1 MNNLQYLAT
10 ELFKVKIGLSQEMMK
25 EIFIF
30 QENESYSLRRD
41 NLLARKN
48 IQKMQY
54 GTESISNW
62 GEKIWDLLT
71 GEINIVLLSSIPKL
85 KLENGSQKNFHA
97 SLSDIYKTYILFLLY
112 LIYLRQLLNL
122 PSYFDWRFKSS

>member
-71 GEINIVLLSSIPKL
+71 GEINIVLLSWIPKL
-85 KLENGSQKNFHA
+85 KLENDFQKNFHA

>member
-10 ELFKVKIGLSQEMMK
+10 ELFKVKIGLSPEMTK

-30 QENESYSLRRD
+30 EENQGYSLRRY

-48 IQKMQY
+48 MQKTQY

-71 GEINIVLLSSIPKL
+71 GEINIVLLSWIPKL
-85 KLENGSQKNFHA
+85 KLENDFQKNFHA
-97 SLSDIYKTYILFLLY
+97 SLSDIYKKYRLYSIYI
-112 LIYLRQLLNL
+112 RHLLNL
-122 PSYFDWRFKSS
+122 PPYFD

>member
-10 ELFKVKIGLSQEMMK
+10 ELFKVKIGLSPEMTK

-30 QENESYSLRRD
+30 EENQGYSLRRD

-48 IQKMQY
+48 MQKTQY

-71 GEINIVLLSSIPKL
+71 GEINIVLLSWIPKL
-85 KLENGSQKNFHA
+85 KLENDFQKNFHA
-97 SLSDIYKTYILFLLY
+97 SLSDIYKKYRLYSIYI
-112 LIYLRQLLNL
+112 RHLLNL
-122 PSYFDWRFKSS
+122 PPYFD

>member
-30 QENESYSLRRD
+30 QENKSYSLRRD

-71 GEINIVLLSSIPKL
+71 GEINIVLLSWIPKL
-85 KLENGSQKNFHA
+85 KLENDFQKNFHA
-97 SLSDIYKTYILFLLY
+97 SLSDIYKKYRLYSIYI
-112 LIYLRQLLNL
+112 RHLLNL
-122 PSYFDWRFKSS
+122 PPYFD

>member
-10 ELFKVKIGLSQEMMK
+10 ELFKVKIGLPQEMMK

-85 KLENGSQKNFHA
+85 KLENSSQKNFHA